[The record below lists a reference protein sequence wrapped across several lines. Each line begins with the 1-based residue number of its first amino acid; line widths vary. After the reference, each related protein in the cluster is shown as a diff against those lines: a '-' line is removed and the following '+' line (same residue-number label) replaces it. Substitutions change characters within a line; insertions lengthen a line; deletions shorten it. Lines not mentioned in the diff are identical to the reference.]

1 MVGTTGIAVNTN
13 FVEVYPRSWKIFEL
27 PQFQG
32 TMTLLD
38 DMREVFGAALKYL
51 GYSVNSTDPDELEE
65 AKNLILKWKD
75 NIAKFDNEL
84 FAKGI
89 ISGEFWVV
97 HGYGENIFYEAT
109 EEELKYIDFF
119 IPWEGST
126 LWIDSFVI
134 LKGATNLE
142 NAHLFI
148 NYILRPDVA
157 AEVSDYLLLP
167 SPNVPARELTKEEPV
182 YSAEDLKNTELI
194 KDLGEHL
201 RIYNTLWNEIRF
213 GF

>member
-1 MVGTTGIAVNTN
+1 MV
-13 FVEVYPRSWKIFEL
+13 
-27 PQFQG
+27 
-32 TMTLLD
+32 
-38 DMREVFGAALKYL
+38 
-51 GYSVNSTDPDELEE
+51 
-65 AKNLILKWKD
+65 
-75 NIAKFDNEL
+75 
-84 FAKGI
+84 
-89 ISGEFWVV
+89 GEFWVV